1 MISLCIASESY
12 TSMRASIYDVSLS
25 FSLER
30 RRLSPEEFNVV
41 RKLRKAL
48 TSTYEIPA
56 VYIHFGK
63 QIPAYLEYSVEM
75 TATNNVVIVLSD
87 AFEKTVFHV
96 PIGPQMSK
104 NLSLFEKHY
113 RPIRL
118 NGDPPNRQH
127 YELQCIERWLV
138 LYAFAVEYN
147 VSRLF
152 YGDNDNVLY
161 GNVSTV
167 LNSRK
172 WLHHFANGSEDN
184 DFNRLKGGTCEAMV
198 SVSGYM
204 SIHDFL
210 GAGSDSNID
219 GNSSLLTVAGHGSY
233 WTLSA
238 LEDLS
243 DFIMNIYLNDQYQ
256 ELIALKKEKLLQRR
270 GGDRIV
276 DMHLLY
282 LWWVAHH
289 NISD

>member
-1 MISLCIASESY
+1 MIHLIFIVIMTFKISLCFANDSFGIA
-12 TSMRASIYDVSLS
+12 LS

-48 TSTYEIPA
+48 ASTYEIPA
-56 VYIHFGK
+56 IYIHFGK

-87 AFEKTVFHV
+87 AFEKVWCSNIHSRNNRNESINKHLFAKTVFHV
-96 PIGPQMSK
+96 PFGQMSK

-113 RPIRL
+113 HPIRL
-118 NGDPPNRQH
+118 DGDPPNRQH

-152 YGDNDNVLY
+152 YGDNDNVLF

-167 LNSRK
+167 LNRRK

-184 DFNRLKGGTCEAMV
+184 EFNRLKGGTCEAMV
-198 SVSGYM
+198 SVNGYM

-210 GAGSDSNID
+210 GAGMS
-219 GNSSLLTVAGHGSY
+219 
-233 WTLSA
+233 
-238 LEDLS
+238 
-243 DFIMNIYLNDQYQ
+243 
-256 ELIALKKEKLLQRR
+256 
-270 GGDRIV
+270 
-276 DMHLLY
+276 
-282 LWWVAHH
+282 
-289 NISD
+289 